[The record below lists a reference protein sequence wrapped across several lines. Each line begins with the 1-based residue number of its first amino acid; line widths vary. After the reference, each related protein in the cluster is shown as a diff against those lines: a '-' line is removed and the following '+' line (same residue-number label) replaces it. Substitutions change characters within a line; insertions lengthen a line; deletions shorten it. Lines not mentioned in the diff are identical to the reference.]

1 MDYTIR
7 NADQLKI
14 TLKSFRKA
22 KKLSQKELAASLGI
36 TQQAM
41 SSLEAQPHA
50 ASMERLMQLMS
61 VLGIDIVLRE
71 RNSQKAPDTGA
82 W

>member
-7 NADQLKI
+7 SADQLKI

-22 KKLSQKELAASLGI
+22 KKMSQKELATRLGI

-50 ASMERLMQLMS
+50 ASIERLMQLLS
-61 VLGIDIVLRE
+61 VMGIDIVLRE
-71 RNSQKAPDTGA
+71 RNSQKITEPGT

>member
-7 NADQLKI
+7 SADQLKN
-14 TLKSFRKA
+14 TLKSLRKA
-22 KKLSQKELAASLGI
+22 KKISQKELAARLGI

-50 ASMERLMQLMS
+50 ASIERLMQLLS
-61 VLGIDIVLRE
+61 VLGIDVVLRE
-71 RNSQKAPDTGA
+71 RNLQKTTETGA